1 VKGGSLSSTTRFWRF
16 AETDNGDRVASTETH
31 SNMSENLEKQSAAE
45 IGRRIAKGSL
55 DPVEV
60 AEFFLDRIERDREN
74 PSFILVTR
82 ERALREAAASRKR
95 RREGRRAGPLDGAP
109 IGWKDL
115 VDMAGERTT
124 AGSAL
129 FANSPPKHED
139 APIVANLSGA
149 GLVVLGKTNLSEFA
163 FSALGLN
170 PHFGTPRNPCDAT
183 TPRVAGGSSSGSAV
197 AVAAG
202 LAPCAI
208 GSDTGGSIRAPASF
222 CGIVGFKTSEGRI
235 NKRGVFPL
243 SRTLDTIGPL
253 ARTVEDCVLI
263 DMALRG
269 QSAASTHP
277 LDLSG
282 VDFVVPDKTGIDDAE
297 PAVAVN
303 LETVM
308 KRIAAKGAKVTSRP
322 VPSISAMRALLA
334 QYGSLVAIEAY
345 AEHGTIFESA
355 DAQRMDHRV
364 VKRAMLGRAATGED
378 VIDLQRGRER
388 LIAALADDLKGALLV
403 LPATPMT
410 APPIDALEHDDELFR
425 VTNLRAIH
433 YTFLGNL
440 FRMCGLALPSGTDAA
455 GLPTGVQFLA
465 PAGDDD
471 RLLSIGLSVER
482 ALTS

>member
-1 VKGGSLSSTTRFWRF
+1 V
-16 AETDNGDRVASTETH
+16 
-31 SNMSENLEKQSAAE
+31 ENLEKRSAAA
-45 IGRRIAKGSL
+45 IGRLIAKGAL

-60 AEFFLDRIERDREN
+60 AEFFLDRIERDRAN

-82 ERALREAAASRKR
+82 ERALKEAAASRKR
-95 RREGRRAGPLDGAP
+95 HREGRPAGPLDGVPVA
-109 IGWKDL
+109 WKDL

-129 FANSPPKHED
+129 FVDSALKQND
-139 APIVANLSGA
+139 APIVANLSAA
-149 GLVVLGKTNLSEFA
+149 GLAALGKTNLSEFA

-170 PHFGTPRNPCDAT
+170 PHFGTPRNPRDAA
-183 TPRVAGGSSSGSAV
+183 TPRIAGGSSSGSAV

-235 NKRGVFPL
+235 DKRGVFPL

-269 QSAASTHP
+269 QSGAPVRP
-277 LDLSG
+277 LDLNG
-282 VDFVVPDKTGIDDAE
+282 VEFVVPDKTGIDDLDA
-297 PAVAVN
+297 AVAAN
-303 LETVM
+303 LEAAM
-308 KRIAAKGAKVTSRP
+308 KRLAAAGAKVMSRP
-322 VPSISAMRALLA
+322 APLIGAMRALTA
-334 QYGSLVAIEAY
+334 QHGSLVAIEAY
-345 AEHGTIFESA
+345 AEHRAVLESA
-355 DAQRMDHRV
+355 DAQRMDRRV
-364 VKRAMLGRAATGED
+364 VRRAMGGRVSGDD
-378 VIDLQRGRER
+378 VIKLQRGRED
-388 LIAALADDLKGALLV
+388 LIAALGDELKGALLV

-410 APPIDALEHDDELFR
+410 APPIDALERDDELFR
-425 VTNLRAIH
+425 ATNLRAIH

-440 FRMCGLALPSGTDAA
+440 FRMCGLALPSGEDAA

-465 PAGDDD
+465 PEGNDD
-471 RLLSIGLSVER
+471 RLLSIGLSIEV
-482 ALTS
+482 ALSG

>member
-1 VKGGSLSSTTRFWRF
+1 MI
-16 AETDNGDRVASTETH
+16 D
-31 SNMSENLEKQSAAE
+31 NLEKQSAVE
-45 IGRRIAKGSL
+45 IGRLIARGRL
-55 DPVEV
+55 DPVEI
-60 AEFFLDRIERDREN
+60 AEFFLGRIERDREN

-82 ERALREAAASRKR
+82 ERALAEAEASRKR
-95 RREGRRAGPLDGAP
+95 HRDGRAAGPLDGVP
-109 IGWKDL
+109 IAWKDL

-129 FANSPPKHED
+129 YAEAPPKEKD
-139 APIVANLSGA
+139 APIVANLSTA
-149 GLVVLGKTNLSEFA
+149 GMVALGKTNLSEFA

-170 PHFGTPRNPCDAT
+170 PHFGTPRNPRDPS
-183 TPRVAGGSSSGSAV
+183 TPRVAGGSSSGAAV
-197 AVAAG
+197 AVSGG

-235 NKRGVFPL
+235 DKQGVFPL

-269 QSAASTHP
+269 QSKTPVRP

-282 VDFVVPDKTGIDDAE
+282 VEFVAPDKSGIDDAE
-297 PAVAVN
+297 AAVAAN
-303 LETVM
+303 LETTM
-308 KRIAAKGAKVTSRP
+308 KRLAAAGAKVTSRP
-322 VPSISAMRALLA
+322 IPEIGAMRALSA
-334 QYGSLVAIEAY
+334 QFGSLVAIEAY
-345 AEHGTIFESA
+345 AEHRAILESA
-355 DAQRMDHRV
+355 DARRMDQRV
-364 VKRAMLGRAATGED
+364 VKRAMGGRVSERDATN
-378 VIDLQRGRER
+378 LQRGREE
-388 LIAALADDLKGALLV
+388 LIAALVDELNGAVLV

-410 APPIDALEHDDELFR
+410 APAIGPLEGDDELFR

-440 FRMCGLALPSGTDAA
+440 FRMCGLALPSGTDTA

-465 PAGDDD
+465 PGGDDD
-471 RLLSIGLSVER
+471 RLLSIGLSMES
-482 ALTS
+482 ALSR

>member
-1 VKGGSLSSTTRFWRF
+1 MI
-16 AETDNGDRVASTETH
+16 D
-31 SNMSENLEKQSAAE
+31 NLEKQSAAE
-45 IGRRIAKGSL
+45 IGRRIAKGGL

-82 ERALREAAASRKR
+82 KRALEEASASRKR
-95 RREGRRAGPLDGAP
+95 HREGRAAGPLDGVP
-109 IGWKDL
+109 IAWKDL

-129 FANSPPKHED
+129 HADSPPKDSD
-139 APIVANLSGA
+139 APIVANLAAA
-149 GLVVLGKTNLSEFA
+149 GMAALGKTNLSEFA

-170 PHFGTPRNPCDAT
+170 PHFGTPRNPRDLAT
-183 TPRVAGGSSSGSAV
+183 ARIAGGSSSGAAV
-197 AVAAG
+197 AVAGG

-235 NKRGVFPL
+235 DKQGVFPL
-243 SRTLDTIGPL
+243 SRTLDTIGPM
-253 ARTVEDCVLI
+253 AHTVEDCVLI

-269 QSAASTHP
+269 QSNTP
-277 LDLSG
+277 VRPIDLSS
-282 VDFVVPDKTGIDDAE
+282 VEFVVPDKTGIDDAE
-297 PAVAVN
+297 AAVAAN
-303 LETVM
+303 LEAAL
-308 KRIAAKGAKVTSRP
+308 KRLAGAGAKVTSRP
-322 VPSISAMRALLA
+322 IPEIGAMRALSA
-334 QYGSLVAIEAY
+334 QFGSMVAIEAY
-345 AEHGTIFESA
+345 AEHRAIFDSA
-355 DAQRMDHRV
+355 DAKRMDQRV
-364 VKRAMLGRAATGED
+364 VKRAMGGRVGERD
-378 VIDLQRGRER
+378 ALNLQRGREE
-388 LIAALADDLKGALLV
+388 LIAALTDELKGAVLV

-410 APPIDALEHDDELFR
+410 APAIDALERDDEHFR

-465 PAGDDD
+465 PGGDDD
-471 RLLSIGLSVER
+471 RLLSIGLSLEK
-482 ALTS
+482 ALSG

>member
-1 VKGGSLSSTTRFWRF
+1 MV
-16 AETDNGDRVASTETH
+16 
-31 SNMSENLEKQSAAE
+31 ENLEKRSAAA
-45 IGRRIAKGSL
+45 IGRLIAKGDL

-60 AEFFLDRIERDREN
+60 AEFFLDRIERDRAN

-82 ERALREAAASRKR
+82 ERALKEAAASRKR
-95 RREGRRAGPLDGAP
+95 HREGRPAGPLDGVPVA
-109 IGWKDL
+109 WKDL

-129 FANSPPKHED
+129 FVDSALKQND
-139 APIVANLSGA
+139 APIVANLSAA
-149 GLVVLGKTNLSEFA
+149 GLAALGKTNLSEFA

-170 PHFGTPRNPCDAT
+170 PHFGTPRNPRDAA
-183 TPRVAGGSSSGSAV
+183 TPRIAGGSSSGSAV

-235 NKRGVFPL
+235 DKRGVFPL

-269 QSAASTHP
+269 QSGAPVRP
-277 LDLSG
+277 LDLNG
-282 VDFVVPDKTGIDDAE
+282 VEFVAPDKTGIDDLDA
-297 PAVAVN
+297 AVAAN
-303 LETVM
+303 LEAAM
-308 KRIAAKGAKVTSRP
+308 KRLAAAGAKVMSRP
-322 VPSISAMRALLA
+322 APLIGAMRALTA
-334 QYGSLVAIEAY
+334 QHGSLVAIEAY
-345 AEHGTIFESA
+345 AEHRAVLESA
-355 DAQRMDHRV
+355 DAQRMDRRV
-364 VKRAMLGRAATGED
+364 VRRAMGGRVSGDD
-378 VIDLQRGRER
+378 VIKLQRGRED
-388 LIAALADDLKGALLV
+388 LIAALGDELKGALLV

-410 APPIDALEHDDELFR
+410 APPIDALERDDELFR
-425 VTNLRAIH
+425 ATNLRAIH

-440 FRMCGLALPSGTDAA
+440 FRMCGLALPSGEDAA

-465 PAGDDD
+465 PEGNDD
-471 RLLSIGLSVER
+471 RLLSIGLSIEV
-482 ALTS
+482 ALSG

>member
-1 VKGGSLSSTTRFWRF
+1 
-16 AETDNGDRVASTETH
+16 
-31 SNMSENLEKQSAAE
+31 MIENLEKKSAAE
-45 IGRRIAKGSL
+45 IGRLIAEGTL

-60 AEFFLDRIERDREN
+60 AEFFLDRIERDRGN

-82 ERALREAAASRKR
+82 KRALEEAEGSRKR
-95 RREGRRAGPLDGAP
+95 RREGRVAGLLDGVPVA
-109 IGWKDL
+109 WKDL
-115 VDMAGERTT
+115 VDMGGERTT

-129 FANSPPKHED
+129 FAASPPKEKD
-139 APIVANLSGA
+139 APIVANLAAA
-149 GLVVLGKTNLSEFA
+149 GMVALGKTNLSEFA

-183 TPRVAGGSSSGSAV
+183 TPRIAGGSSSGGAV
-197 AVAAG
+197 AVAGG

-235 NKRGVFPL
+235 DKSGVFPL

-253 ARTVEDCVLI
+253 AHTVEDCVLI

-269 QSAASTHP
+269 LKAAP
-277 LDLSG
+277 VRALDLSG
-282 VDFVVPDKTGIDDAE
+282 VAFVVPDKTGIDDAE
-297 PAVAVN
+297 PAVAAN
-303 LETVM
+303 LEAAM
-308 KRIAAKGAKVTSRP
+308 KRLAAAGAKVASRP
-322 VPSISAMRALLA
+322 IRQIGAMRALSA
-334 QYGSLVAIEAY
+334 QFGSLVAIEAY
-345 AEHGTIFESA
+345 AEHRALLESG
-355 DAQRMDHRV
+355 DARRMDRRV
-364 VKRAMLGRAATGED
+364 VKRAMGGRVSAHD
-378 VIDLQRGRER
+378 LISLQRGRDN

-410 APPIDALEHDDELFR
+410 APAIAPLEGDDEVFR

-440 FRMCGLALPSGTDAA
+440 FRMCGLALPSGTDAK

-465 PAGDDD
+465 PGGDDD
-471 RLLSIGLSVER
+471 RLLSIGLSMEK
-482 ALTS
+482 ALSR

>member
-1 VKGGSLSSTTRFWRF
+1 MIS
-16 AETDNGDRVASTETH
+16 
-31 SNMSENLEKQSAAE
+31 NLEKQSAAE
-45 IGRRIAKGSL
+45 VGRLVGLGRL

-60 AEFFLDRIERDREN
+60 AEFFLGRIERDRDN

-82 ERALREAAASRKR
+82 KRALEEAEASRKR
-95 RREGRRAGPLDGAP
+95 QREGRAAGPLDGVP
-109 IGWKDL
+109 IAWKDL

-129 FANSPPKHED
+129 LADSPPKERD
-139 APIVANLSGA
+139 APIVSNLSAA
-149 GLVVLGKTNLSEFA
+149 GLVALGKTNLSEFA

-170 PHFGTPRNPCDAT
+170 PHFGTPRNPRDPV
-183 TPRVAGGSSSGSAV
+183 TPRVAGGSSSGAAV
-197 AVAAG
+197 AVAGG

-208 GSDTGGSIRAPASF
+208 GSDTGGSIRAPSSF

-235 NKRGVFPL
+235 DKRGVFPL
-243 SRTLDTIGPL
+243 SRTLDTIGPM

-263 DMALRG
+263 DSALRG
-269 QSAASTHP
+269 QSAASVRSA
-277 LDLSG
+277 DLSG
-282 VDFVVPDKTGIDDAE
+282 VVLVAPDKTGIDDAE
-297 PAVAVN
+297 PAVAAN

-308 KRIAAKGAKVTSRP
+308 KRLAAAGAKVKAKP
-322 VPSISAMRALLA
+322 VRAIGAMRALSA
-334 QYGSLVAIEAY
+334 QFGSMVAIEAY
-345 AEHGTIFESA
+345 AEHRAILESA
-355 DAQRMDHRV
+355 DAQRMDRRV
-364 VKRAMLGRAATGED
+364 VKRAMGGRVSAHD
-378 VIDLQRGRER
+378 VTCLQRGREN

-403 LPATPMT
+403 LPGTPMT
-410 APPIDALEHDDELFR
+410 APPIGPLERDDELFR

-465 PAGDDD
+465 QSGDDD

-482 ALTS
+482 ALSR